1 MRQRRRARAGIQR
14 AFEKNEYLLTLLL
27 ICLLSVL
34 IFHLLLFVLFLLPS
48 PVTSPSDNTILSVHL
63 TEVGSVNV
71 SSVSAVVQSDR
82 AQQCL
87 LLT

>member
-34 IFHLLLFVLFLLPS
+34 IFHLLLFVLFLLLS